1 MNHHS
6 SLSAFSITAE
16 EGGAHSFRLY
26 GGDAAAG
33 GTAAVPEGKGGDAG
47 APAFEPTS
55 SAAAAAPATAEQSSS
70 WVTDTRGTF
79 MFLSP
84 EACAGGGFDAYG
96 ADAEWRRRNERAEA
110 LARAFSADIAQQIL
124 NMVNPDWRRENEAKL
139 RGYTSGVPAT
149 NSAGRSLLG

>member
-1 MNHHS
+1 MS
-6 SLSAFSITAE
+6 DYFDGMVYIDVRVSGPMVGQLALRWAIGREQAE
-16 EGGAHSFRLY
+16 TLY
-26 GGDAAAG
+26 PGRPP
-33 GTAAVPEGKGGDAG
+33 V
-47 APAFEPTS
+47 S
-55 SAAAAAPATAEQSSS
+55 
-70 WVTDTRGTF
+70 
-79 MFLSP
+79 
-84 EACAGGGFDAYG
+84 FDAYG